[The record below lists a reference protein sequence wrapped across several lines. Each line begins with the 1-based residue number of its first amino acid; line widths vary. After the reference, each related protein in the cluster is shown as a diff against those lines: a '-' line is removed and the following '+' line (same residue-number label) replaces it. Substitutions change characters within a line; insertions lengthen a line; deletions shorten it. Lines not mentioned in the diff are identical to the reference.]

1 MTTNPYR
8 PYLFGIIV
16 SFALAGWLAALGI
29 IAVSDPTLGW
39 GIVALIT
46 AAIWVGGPLAI
57 LLVVTWIAYLVRDRG
72 QIPGRI
78 HALLFVPTLLALLI
92 YPAYESI
99 EQARRD
105 GFSAAHPTIAE
116 THVNLSG
123 KDLWIDTSP
132 YASTWSGASPTLPL
146 AANKPQDFAAFN
158 RYPNASASTP
168 FPYDG
173 SRLREDVTQYVYRTP
188 AEMAQTA
195 PLPLNR
201 LPYPNLKP
209 LSSSLG
215 QSDASLLRYVYFHYP
230 DHVDVAPA
238 LNRLSGMT
246 EDRIEG
252 GKQKGL
258 VLLKAHNDTPS
269 AIARLE
275 INGQTL
281 DIGDRALKSNAPL
294 PAACHDF
301 AAPIGGAFVDIE
313 QALTL
318 RWQTLDARQTWHE
331 ATLRVPAFK
340 NPRPVDGESTL
351 MRVQLYFLPDGT
363 VEGER
368 FVQVRLAK
376 GQLGIRATGVPAPAV
391 AYASCG
397 SAFSAFN
404 PQTVKLLAD

>member
-1 MTTNPYR
+1 MTGTRYR
-8 PYLFGIIV
+8 PYLFGLIR

-39 GIVALIT
+39 GIIALIT

-57 LLVVTWIAYLVRDRG
+57 LLIITWIAYLVRDRG

-78 HALLFVPTLLALLI
+78 HALLIVPTLLALLI

-99 EQARRD
+99 EQVKRD
-105 GFSAAHPTIAE
+105 GFSAAHPYISE
-116 THVNLSG
+116 THVNMSG

-132 YASTWSGASPTLPL
+132 YASTGSGAGPQLPL
-146 AANKPQDFAAFN
+146 SAGEPQRFAAFN

-173 SRLREDVTQYVYRTP
+173 ARLRDGITQYAYRTP
-188 AEMAQTA
+188 AELAQTPA
-195 PLPLNR
+195 VPLNR
-201 LPYPNLKP
+201 LPYPDLKP
-209 LSSSLG
+209 LRSASG
-215 QSDASLLRYVYFHYP
+215 QSDASLLRYLYFHYP

-238 LNRLSGMT
+238 LGRLSGMT
-246 EDRIEG
+246 EDRLEG
-252 GKQKGL
+252 NKQKGL
-258 VLLKAHNDTPS
+258 VLLKAHNYTPS
-269 AIARLE
+269 AIVRLE

-301 AAPIGGAFVDIE
+301 ATPIGGAFVDIDR
-313 QALTL
+313 ALTL
-318 RWQTLDARQTWHE
+318 RWQTLDAPQTWHE
-331 ATLRVPAFK
+331 ATLRVPAFNK
-340 NPRPVDGESTL
+340 PQPVDGESTL
-351 MRVQLYFLPDGT
+351 MRVQLYFLPDGS

-376 GQLGIRATGVPAPAV
+376 GQLGIRATGVPAPAI